1 MLLETSTKGARM
13 LCETASGTDPTK
25 LCQNASRNTL
35 ENLLRGL
42 HESFPAAFSEELGGS
57 VPEAFPATLPGCLW
71 QFFRQRSTKILWAPL
86 DPVRKE
92 SQWTSLR
99 PLGGHQRPP
108 YPQFNGGEARQ
119 VCGWAV
125 HGWDERLVGDHD
137 LNPGLSSSASHKKP

>member
-1 MLLETSTKGARM
+1 MLVAL
-13 LCETASGTDPTK
+13 
-25 LCQNASRNTL
+25 
-35 ENLLRGL
+35 LLRLDPRLPFDEAPRARGEARKQL
-42 HESFPAAFSEELGGS
+42 AVAPGALDRVHGCSETHTLPAAECKLRSGHS
-57 VPEAFPATLPGCLW
+57 VRTKDTTPVRYTYKKPA
-71 QFFRQRSTKILWAPL
+71 R
-86 DPVRKE
+86 DPFRKE

-125 HGWDERLVGDHD
+125 HGWDERQVGDND